1 MTERHGGLERHMSVP
16 GRDPVQE
23 LARPYTYGA
32 TRRNIVIPAK
42 ALPGELEFAIAYLAA
57 CNRNRDL
64 LGEDRK
70 AFAQAIVD
78 LLFERAGE
86 ELSGMRIVPA
96 REHQPNQG

>member
-1 MTERHGGLERHMSVP
+1 VTERHGGIERHVSVP
-16 GRDPVQE
+16 GRDPAQE
-23 LARPYTYGA
+23 LAKPYTYGT

-42 ALPGELEFAIAYLAA
+42 VLAGELEFAIAYLAA

-70 AFAQAIVD
+70 AFAEGIVA

-86 ELSGMRIVPA
+86 ELSGMRIVPGERLA
-96 REHQPNQG
+96 SQG